1 MKYDRGKQYE
11 AGICN
16 KVKTQGL
23 RFHLDLCVFVVLSL
37 SGNSL
42 VYSLLQ

>member
-1 MKYDRGKQYE
+1 MTEESNMKQGY
-11 AGICN
+11 II